1 MARKRVWRHP
11 NEFRRMAVERFN
23 SCGNIVALAK
33 ELGIQRRLLCKW
45 RQNFKA
51 AAAIGEPHLE
61 NTREGKLRK
70 ELGHVKRLLA
80 EKALEV
86 DFFRGALQRVE
97 ARPEIAVE
105 SDTHMSVTL
114 RAETREASSV

>member
-11 NEFRRMAVERFN
+11 KEFRRMAVERFN
-23 SCGNIVALAK
+23 SCGNIVALGK
-33 ELGIQRRLLCKW
+33 ELGIQRRLLYKG
-45 RQNFKA
+45 RENFEA
-51 AAAIGEPHLE
+51 AAAIGEPVQP
-61 NTREGKLRK
+61 NAREGKLRK

-97 ARPEIAVE
+97 VRRQQNSIAGE
-105 SDTHMSVTL
+105 KTSTTTSV
-114 RAETREASSV
+114 A